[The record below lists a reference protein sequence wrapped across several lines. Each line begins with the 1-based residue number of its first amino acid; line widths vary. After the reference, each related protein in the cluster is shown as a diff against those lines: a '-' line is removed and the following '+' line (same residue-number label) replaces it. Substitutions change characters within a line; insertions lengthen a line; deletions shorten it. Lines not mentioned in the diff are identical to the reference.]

1 LEKHT
6 LYELNEYIR
15 RIIALNLPAPVWV
28 SCEIYQLNVSRGHR
42 YLSLVQKAEGKDQII
57 AQSDAVLWQR
67 QYRKLER
74 KLGASL
80 SQILRAGTAVLLR
93 VSIDF
98 SERYGLKLV
107 VEDIDLA
114 YTMGQLEQQRRATF
128 ERLKAEQLLS
138 KNSNQKLPLVPQRLA
153 VISSPTAAGLEDLMR
168 QLEQNEYGYQ
178 FHVRVFPAAMQG
190 QNAPSE
196 VAAQIRNIQSLTRPY
211 DAIIV
216 ARGGGARL
224 DLAAFDDYELCVAVA
239 ECPVPVLTGIG
250 HEIDEV
256 LLDLVA
262 HTALKTPTAVAEWLI
277 DRAARFESQ
286 LVEAGYSIS
295 KLIQQQF
302 SQQKLQLE
310 RWAQQL
316 KYLSDRKL
324 QQEHQH
330 IDRLRQLVPP
340 TVRQHLKL
348 EQQQLR
354 QFEQLLQLLSPEAT
368 LRRGYTLTTMEGQ
381 PVTDARS
388 VKKGDILTTRFKDG
402 SVKSKVQ

>member
-1 LEKHT
+1 MEKHT

-42 YLSLVQKAEGKDQII
+42 YLSLVQKAEGQDQII

-80 SQILRAGTAVLLR
+80 SQILREGTAVLLQ

-138 KNSNQKLPLVPQRLA
+138 KNRNQKLPLVPQRLA

-178 FHVRVFPAAMQG
+178 FQARVFAAAMQG

-211 DAIIV
+211 DAIII

-239 ECPVPVLTGIG
+239 ECPIPVLTGIG

-286 LVEAGYSIS
+286 LVEAGYAIS
-295 KLIQQQF
+295 KLVQQQF

-316 KYLSDRKL
+316 KYLSGQKL
-324 QQEHQH
+324 QQEYQH
-330 IDRLRQLVPP
+330 VDRLRQLVPP

-368 LRRGYTLTTMEGQ
+368 LRRGYTLTTLNGQ
-381 PVTDARS
+381 PVTNARS
-388 VKKGDILTTRFKDG
+388 AKKGNILTTRFKDG

>member
-1 LEKHT
+1 MEKHT

-42 YLSLVQKAEGKDQII
+42 YLSLVQKAEGQDLII

-74 KLGASL
+74 KLGTGMQQLL
-80 SQILRAGTAVLLR
+80 SEGAAVLLQ

-107 VEDIDLA
+107 IEDIDLS
-114 YTMGQLEQQRRATF
+114 YTIGQLEQQRRATF
-128 ERLKAEQLLS
+128 ERLKQEQLLAR
-138 KNSNQKLPLVPQRLA
+138 NRQVPLSLIPQRLA

-178 FHVRVFPAAMQG
+178 FQVRVFPAAMQG
-190 QNAPSE
+190 QNAPLE
-196 VAAQIRNIQSLTRPY
+196 VAAQIRSIQSLTRPY
-211 DAIIV
+211 DVIII

-239 ECPVPVLTGIG
+239 ECPIPVLTGIG

-286 LVEAGYSIS
+286 LVEAGYAIS
-295 KLIQQQF
+295 KLVQQQF

-316 KYLSDRKL
+316 KYLSVQKL
-324 QQEHQH
+324 QRENQH
-330 IDRLRQLVPP
+330 IDRLRQLIPP

-348 EQQQLR
+348 EQQQFQ

-368 LRRGYTLTTMEGQ
+368 LRRGYTLTTLEGQ
-381 PVTDARS
+381 PVTDARH

-402 SVKSKVQ
+402 TVKSKVQ

>member
-42 YLSLVQKAEGKDQII
+42 YLSLVQKAQGQDQII

-74 KLGASL
+74 QLGGSL
-80 SQILRAGTAVLLR
+80 SQILREGTAVLLQ

-128 ERLKAEQLLS
+128 ERLKAENLLS

-153 VISSPTAAGLEDLMR
+153 VISSPTAAGLEDLLR

-178 FHVRVFPAAMQG
+178 FQIKVFSAAMQG
-190 QNAPSE
+190 QNAPLE
-196 VAAQIRNIQSLTRPY
+196 VAAQIRSIQNLTRPY
-211 DAIIV
+211 DAIII

-239 ECPVPVLTGIG
+239 ECSIPVLTGIG

-286 LVEAGYSIS
+286 LVEAGYAIS
-295 KLIQQQF
+295 KRIQQHF

-330 IDRLRQLVPP
+330 IDRLRQLIPP

-368 LRRGYTLTTMEGQ
+368 LRRGYTLTTLKGQ
-381 PVTDARS
+381 PVTDARH

>member
-1 LEKHT
+1 MEKHT

>member
-1 LEKHT
+1 MEKHT

-80 SQILRAGTAVLLR
+80 IQILRSGTAVLLR

-168 QLEQNEYGYQ
+168 QLEQNEYGYKFQ
-178 FHVRVFPAAMQG
+178 VRVFPAAMQG
-190 QNAPSE
+190 QNAPLE
-196 VAAQIRNIQSLTRPY
+196 VAAQIRSIQSLTRPY
-211 DAIIV
+211 DVIII

-239 ECPVPVLTGIG
+239 ECPIPVLTGIG

-286 LVEAGYSIS
+286 LVEAGYAIS
-295 KLIQQQF
+295 KLVQQQF

-316 KYLSDRKL
+316 KYLSVQKL
-324 QQEHQH
+324 QREHQH
-330 IDRLRQLVPP
+330 IDRLRQLIPP

-348 EQQQLR
+348 EQQQLQ

-368 LRRGYTLTTMEGQ
+368 LRRGYTLTTLEGQ
-381 PVTDARS
+381 PVTDARN

-402 SVKSKVQ
+402 TVKSKVQ